1 MGAMSNAEEKSE
13 AATPKRRTEARRRGQ
28 VAKSTDL
35 SSIVGLMGVL
45 MALSAIVG
53 ASSQVVTQYFGY
65 VFRNLDGMQIS
76 TPQVMTQ
83 GSMAMLTFGKA
94 MMPLFAVAMVLGI
107 VSNVAQT
114 GLLWATEGLR
124 PDFNRINPLS
134 GAKRFVSA
142 RSFVELAKSSFKIG
156 LIGWIAYVTVRG
168 SYPQLVMMTRMEV
181 GQGIALVGELVFR
194 LAFRVVGTLLVIAAL
209 DYAYQRYSFEK
220 SLRMTKEEVKQE
232 HKQSEGSPQ
241 LKSRVR
247 ARQREL
253 AKKRMMQD
261 VPAADVVITNPT
273 HFAVALKYNAEEHTA
288 PRVVAKGQDLMAHKI
303 RELAQHNDV
312 PIVEN
317 PPLARALYKQVDIG
331 REVPSELYE
340 AVAEVL
346 AFVYQINED
355 RRRRAGL

>member
-1 MGAMSNAEEKSE
+1 MSGGEEKSE

-28 VAKSTDL
+28 VAKSADL
-35 SSIVGLMGVL
+35 SSIIGLMGVL
-45 MALSAIVG
+45 MALSGIVG
-53 ASSQVVTQYFGY
+53 ASSHVIKEYFGD
-65 VFRNLDGMQIS
+65 VFRNLGRAEIS
-76 TPQVMTQ
+76 TPLVMTA
-83 GSMAMLTFGKA
+83 GGNAMLTLFKA
-94 MMPLFAVAMVLGI
+94 MLPLFATAMILGI

-114 GLLWATEGLR
+114 GPMWATERLR
-124 PDFNRINPLS
+124 PDFNRLNPLT
-134 GAKRFVSA
+134 GAKQFVSA
-142 RSFVELAKSSFKIG
+142 RSLVELAKSSFKIG
-156 LIGWIAYVTVRG
+156 LIGWIAYGTVRG
-168 SYPQLVMMTRMEV
+168 SYPQLMLMTRMDV
-181 GQGIALVGELVFR
+181 PQGVAIVGELVFR

-209 DYAYQRYSFEK
+209 DYAYQRYAFEK
-220 SLRMTKEEVKQE
+220 SIRMTKEEVKQE
-232 HKQSEGSPQ
+232 HKQTEGNPQ
-241 LKSRVR
+241 IKSRMR

-253 AKKRMMQD
+253 SKKRMMQD

-288 PRVVAKGQDLMAHKI
+288 PRVVAKGQDLMALKI

-331 REVPSELYE
+331 REVPADLYE

-355 RRRRAGL
+355 RRLRAGL